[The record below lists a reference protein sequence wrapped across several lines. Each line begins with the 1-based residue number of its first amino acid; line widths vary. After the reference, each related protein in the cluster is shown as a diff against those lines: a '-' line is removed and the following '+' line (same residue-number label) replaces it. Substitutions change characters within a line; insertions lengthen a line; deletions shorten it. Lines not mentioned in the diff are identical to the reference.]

1 MADESSKKG
10 SLTKMH
16 FEAFTDATFMH
27 RISEKPTELLVDV
40 NPDSFT
46 RNIALKEMKTKERG
60 QTNSNGLDAGME
72 AETYTFK
79 LIFDGT
85 GVIDGVKRDLN
96 KELNDFLHV
105 VYCYSN
111 KEKKTNCVIMTY
123 CGEQFLCKIR
133 SLNIQY
139 TLFNRDSS
147 PLRMIVDCS
156 FFSVEKEKERKP
168 KPKIKPKKP
177 DVTIDIPVDSCVCPP
192 PGYELVMKNDQD
204 AFSEYPGSSLS
215 SNM

>member
-27 RISEKPTELLVDV
+27 RISEKPTEFQVDV

-60 QTNSNGLDAGME
+60 QTNSNGQDAGME

-133 SLNIQY
+133 SLNVQY

-147 PLRMIVDCS
+147 PLPNQPVLK
-156 FFSVEKEKERKP
+156 FQKP
-168 KPKIKPKKP
+168 
-177 DVTIDIPVDSCVCPP
+177 
-192 PGYELVMKNDQD
+192 
-204 AFSEYPGSSLS
+204 SLS
-215 SNM
+215 ECLYLLMFGNTRPTHSRAIEQCPDEKPHTFPKSTQSTH